1 MAPPRRDLSRRR
13 SAWRR
18 GRRARIRRMH
28 LRAVGRTHVHRGIRV
43 QPSGIRMH
51 PAGRRLAGS
60 RGVAN
65 AIVLLVRRRLRR
77 GHASIRRVDSRRIR
91 VDARRRTS
99 RILRIG
105 GRRRRR
111 WIRRR
116 RGFRMNC
123 SRYSHDGCG
132 GEEFQKHVTAS
143 LCGVG
148 PKIHSAPKS
157 GGTKKLAPIGL
168 QAMDREAGLLS
179 GMSTSHRSRPRTVR
193 CAELG
198 L

>member
-1 MAPPRRDLSRRR
+1 
-13 SAWRR
+13 
-18 GRRARIRRMH
+18 
-28 LRAVGRTHVHRGIRV
+28 
-43 QPSGIRMH
+43 
-51 PAGRRLAGS
+51 
-60 RGVAN
+60 
-65 AIVLLVRRRLRR
+65 
-77 GHASIRRVDSRRIR
+77 
-91 VDARRRTS
+91 VDARRRPS

-116 RGFRMNC
+116 RGLRMNC

-157 GGTKKLAPIGL
+157 
-168 QAMDREAGLLS
+168 RRHEEARAYRVASDGPRGRTLVRNVNVTSLP
-179 GMSTSHRSRPRTVR
+179 TSHCEMRRARIVTDVTGGR
-193 CAELG
+193 
-198 L
+198 